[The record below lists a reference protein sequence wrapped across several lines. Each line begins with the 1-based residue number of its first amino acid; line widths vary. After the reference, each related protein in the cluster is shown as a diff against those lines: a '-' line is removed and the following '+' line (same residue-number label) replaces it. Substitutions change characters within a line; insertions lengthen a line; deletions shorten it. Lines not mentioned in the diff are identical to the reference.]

1 MFNNDSMN
9 YYSTSTL
16 KSALLKSYAWM
27 AIALFITAIVS
38 YGLYATNALMILLS
52 AMPFLFMLFVIAPFI
67 LSIAFGV
74 SMARSTSSTG
84 MKVMLVLYAICMGV
98 SLTSIGYVYD
108 VATIGTAFLVSA
120 VYFISLAVIGT
131 TSKKDFTSFGSLCMI
146 GLFVLI
152 ITQCFMM
159 LFRVS
164 MDVRLLSI
172 LTLLIFTGITVWDV
186 QRMNRLLIQSD
197 GSVVAQDK
205 IAIFMA
211 LQLYLDFLNIFL
223 RILQLIGMGNRN
235 NKQMYSGNQI
245 IQGTGAIQA
254 LSYRSLNLFLM
265 IKRISVMVIKLR
277 SFFVMFIVQHHYNI
291 LFV

>member
-1 MFNNDSMN
+1 MFNNDSMK

-27 AIALFITAIVS
+27 AIALSITAIVS
-38 YGLYATNALMILLS
+38 YGLYATNALLILLS
-52 AMPFLFMLFVIAPFI
+52 TVPFLF
-67 LSIAFGV
+67 IAFGV

-172 LTLLIFTGITVWDV
+172 ITLLIFTGITVWDV

-235 NKQMYSGNQI
+235 NK
-245 IQGTGAIQA
+245 
-254 LSYRSLNLFLM
+254 
-265 IKRISVMVIKLR
+265 
-277 SFFVMFIVQHHYNI
+277 
-291 LFV
+291 

>member
-27 AIALFITAIVS
+27 AIALSITAIVS

-52 AMPFLFMLFVIAPFI
+52 TMPFLFMLFV
-67 LSIAFGV
+67 IAFGV

-98 SLTSIGYVYD
+98 SLTSISYVYD

-172 LTLLIFTGITVWDV
+172 ITLLIFTGITVWDV

-235 NKQMYSGNQI
+235 NK
-245 IQGTGAIQA
+245 
-254 LSYRSLNLFLM
+254 
-265 IKRISVMVIKLR
+265 
-277 SFFVMFIVQHHYNI
+277 
-291 LFV
+291 